1 MPEEIKASSNA
12 GGSEQQAGDAPS
24 DGAGRAAESK
34 ELLRKLGP
42 TGILGIL
49 WGTMPAVCGILLLAN
64 IETLSGWL
72 KEHPQLGF
80 AGYVCVFMVSAGL
93 GLLPTYA
100 QSILGGWVFGM
111 AWGLP
116 GALMGFAGGSVIGY
130 FIAK

>member
-1 MPEEIKASSNA
+1 MMQDPSPAGPVPDSAAPPSLAATSPSVEGGAEMSS
-12 GGSEQQAGDAPS
+12 
-24 DGAGRAAESK
+24 R
-34 ELLRKLGP
+34 ELVRKLGP

-72 KEHPQLGF
+72 KEHPGMGF

-100 QSILGGWVFGM
+100 QS
-111 AWGLP
+111 
-116 GALMGFAGGSVIGY
+116 
-130 FIAK
+130 